1 VSTKLHRSKAQEAM
15 SILVALGKPRA
26 TGILK
31 YFKSD
36 EKRLLLNAANGLPP
50 IGQSELERLIAR
62 LESDFTTGAGILD
75 TSELMDDILTASITP
90 EEMAALNAPPV
101 EEVAEVSTEQSIWE
115 QLEKEED
122 AEIAAFVQ
130 NENHQAGAYL
140 LTQLSGQK
148 SASVIAALDRAAR
161 SSIITR
167 MMSMGTASLPAIRV
181 IERQLVA
188 AFAKG
193 DKSALQAGN
202 SRVANILNQLDRP
215 VADEVLT
222 DMQSALEPG
231 RVSAVRSMLFRFEDV
246 VQLADADRMAVFDQI
261 QPPVLT
267 LALRGAEPALVEI
280 VLAAIG
286 ARSRRMI
293 ENDLKT
299 AANAKPADIAA
310 ARRQIVSA
318 VLRLSAEGRITLP
331 AQDLAA

>member
-1 VSTKLHRSKAQEAM
+1 VSTKPHRSKAQEAM

-31 YFKSD
+31 YFKND
-36 EKRLLLNAANGLPP
+36 EKRILLNASNGLPP
-50 IGQSELERLIAR
+50 IGQADLEKLISR

-75 TSELMDDILTASITP
+75 TSELMDDILTSSITP

-101 EEVAEVSTEQSIWE
+101 EEKVETPAEQSIWE
-115 QLEKEED
+115 RLEKEDD
-122 AEIAAFVQ
+122 AEIAAFIQ
-130 NENHQAGAYL
+130 GENHQAGAYL
-140 LTQLSGQK
+140 LTQLTGQK

-161 SSIITR
+161 SSVITR
-167 MMSMGTASLPAIRV
+167 MMSMGTASAPAIRV
-181 IERQLVA
+181 MERQLA
-188 AFAKG
+188 GAFEKG
-193 DKSALQAGN
+193 DKSLLQAGN

-222 DMQSALEPG
+222 DMQTAMEPG
-231 RVSAVRSMLFRFEDV
+231 RVSAVKSMLFRFEDV
-246 VQLADADRMAVFDQI
+246 TQLADADRMAVFDQI

-267 LALRGAEPALVEI
+267 LALRNAEPALVEI

-299 AANAKPADIAA
+299 AANVKPTDVSD
-310 ARRQIVSA
+310 ARRQIVTA

>member
-1 VSTKLHRSKAQEAM
+1 VSTKLQRSKAQEAM

-31 YFKSD
+31 YFKND
-36 EKRLLLNAANGLPP
+36 EKRILLNASDGLPP
-50 IGQSELERLIAR
+50 IGQSELEKLIGR

-75 TSELMDDILTASITP
+75 TSELMDDIFTASMTA
-90 EEMAALNAPPV
+90 EEMASLNAPPA
-101 EEVAEVSTEQSIWE
+101 EEKVEVSAEQSIWE
-115 QLEKEED
+115 KLEKEED
-122 AEIAAFVQ
+122 TEVAAFIQ

-140 LTQLSGQK
+140 LTQLSGHK

-161 SSIITR
+161 SSVITR
-167 MMSMGTASLPAIRV
+167 MMSMGTASAPAIRV
-181 IERQLVA
+181 MERQLAA

-193 DKSALQAGN
+193 DKSLLQAGN

-222 DMQSALEPG
+222 DMQTAFEPG
-231 RVSAVRSMLFRFEDV
+231 RVSAVKSMLFRFEDV

-267 LALRGAEPALVEI
+267 LALRNADPALVEI
-280 VLAAIG
+280 ALAAIG

-293 ENDLKT
+293 ENDLKS
-299 AANAKPADIAA
+299 AANAKPADIAD
-310 ARRQIVSA
+310 ARRQIVAA
-318 VLRLSAEGRITLP
+318 VLRLSAEGRIALP
-331 AQDLAA
+331 SQDLAA

>member
-1 VSTKLHRSKAQEAM
+1 LSTTLRRSKAQEAM

-31 YFKSD
+31 YFKND
-36 EKRLLLNAANGLPP
+36 EKRTLLNASNGLPP
-50 IGQSELERLIAR
+50 IGQVELERLISK

-75 TSELMDDILTASITP
+75 TSELMDDIFTSAITP

-101 EEVAEVSTEQSIWE
+101 EQLVEEPVEQSIWE
-115 QLEKEED
+115 QLEKEGD
-122 AEIAAFVQ
+122 TEIAAFIQ
-130 NENHQAGAYL
+130 SENHQAGAYL

-161 SSIITR
+161 SSVITR
-167 MMSMGTASLPAIRV
+167 MMSMGTASASAIRV
-181 IERQLVA
+181 MERQLGA

-193 DKSALQAGN
+193 DKSLLQAGN

-215 VADEVLT
+215 VADEVLN
-222 DMQSALEPG
+222 DMQSAFEPD
-231 RVSAVRSMLFRFEDV
+231 RVSAVKSMLFRFEDV
-246 VQLADADRMAVFDQI
+246 VQLAEADRMAVFDQI

-267 LALRGAEPALVEI
+267 LALRNAETPLVEI

-286 ARSRRMI
+286 ARARRMI
-293 ENDLKT
+293 ENELKT
-299 AANAKPADIAA
+299 AINAKPADISD

-318 VLRLSAEGRITLP
+318 VLRLSGEGRITLP
-331 AQDLAA
+331 SQDLAA

>member
-1 VSTKLHRSKAQEAM
+1 M

-31 YFKSD
+31 YFKND
-36 EKRLLLNAANGLPP
+36 EKRILLNASNGLPP
-50 IGQSELERLIAR
+50 IGQSELERLITR

-90 EEMAALNAPPV
+90 EEMASLNAPAT
-101 EEVAEVSTEQSIWE
+101 EEVTGVPAEQSIW
-115 QLEKEED
+115 QKLETEDD
-122 AEIAAFVQ
+122 AEIAAFIQ
-130 NENHQAGAYL
+130 SENHQAGAYL

-148 SASVIAALDRAAR
+148 SANVIAALDRAAR
-161 SSIITR
+161 SSVITR
-167 MMSMGTASLPAIRV
+167 MMSMGMAGATAIRV
-181 IERQLVA
+181 MERQLA
-188 AFAKG
+188 TAFQKG
-193 DKSALQAGN
+193 DKSLLQAGN

-231 RVSAVRSMLFRFEDV
+231 RVSAVKSMLFRFEDV
-246 VQLADADRMAVFDQI
+246 TELVEADRMAIFDQI

-280 VLAAIG
+280 VLTAIG

-293 ENDLKT
+293 ENDLKG
-299 AANAKPADIAA
+299 AANVKPADVAD
-310 ARRQIVSA
+310 ARRQIVAA

-331 AQDLAA
+331 VQELAA